1 MRLSDNAPPSMEQND
16 HIPIQTN
23 ALDKWLFLE
32 ERALRLVAERLIL
45 LEAGNFIGVDF
56 RIDF

>member
-1 MRLSDNAPPSMEQND
+1 MEQND

-45 LEAGNFIGVDF
+45 LYAGNFIGTGF
-56 RIDF
+56 RPDL